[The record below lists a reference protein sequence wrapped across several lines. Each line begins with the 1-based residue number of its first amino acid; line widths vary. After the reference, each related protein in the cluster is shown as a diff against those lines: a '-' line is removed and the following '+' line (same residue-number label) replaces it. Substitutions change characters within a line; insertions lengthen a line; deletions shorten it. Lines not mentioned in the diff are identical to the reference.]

1 MTFIAVKKLCIEIL
15 GISACANNIVKI
27 SGGGFLKKR
36 KAFRKYEGNRCSLQ

>member
-1 MTFIAVKKLCIEIL
+1 MTFIAVKKLCIGIP

-27 SGGGFLKKR
+27 SGGFLKKR